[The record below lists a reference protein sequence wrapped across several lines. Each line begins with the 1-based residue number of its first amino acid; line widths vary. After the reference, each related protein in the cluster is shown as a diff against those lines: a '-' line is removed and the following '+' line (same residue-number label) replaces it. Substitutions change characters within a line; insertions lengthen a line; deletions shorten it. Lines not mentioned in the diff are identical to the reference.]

1 MPIVPLSRL
10 LTHASQNLY
19 AVGAFVSMN
28 LEVAQAAIAAGEAQQ
43 SPVVVRIHPNLRATT
58 AFSTMTAAVRQVASQ
73 AAVPVGISLDHGE
86 TIADTIDAVRAGA
99 TSVMLDAAEE
109 PLDENIRRVREVVTA
124 VSGLGIMVEA
134 AIGHMEHGAV
144 QGDADFASVAEA
156 VRLVKESGAT
166 ILAPAVGNVH
176 GVAHGGNKEQSSLNI
191 DRIRALCEAT
201 GVPICLHGG
210 SRTPRAMMQEGI
222 DAGIALVILFTD
234 IIGPFN
240 DELRRVLAEN
250 PGAID
255 IIHALEPAQKAAQAV
270 IEVKMEDLRSAGKAA
285 AFADWDRA
293 QA

>member
-10 LTHASQNLY
+10 LAHASQNGY

-28 LEVAQAAIAAGEAQQ
+28 LEVAQAAIAAAEARQ
-43 SPVVVRIHPNLRATT
+43 SPVVIRIHPNMRAITR
-58 AFSTMTAAVRQVASQ
+58 FSTMTAAVRQIASE
-73 AAVPVGISLDHGE
+73 ASVPVGISLDHGE

-109 PLDENIRRVREVVTA
+109 PLDENIRRVKEVVNA
-124 VSGLGIMVEA
+124 VSGLGVLVEA
-134 AIGHMEHGAV
+134 SVGHMEHGAV
-144 QGDADFASVAEA
+144 QGADDLADVAEA
-156 VRLVKESGAT
+156 ARLVRESGAT

-176 GVAHGGNKEQSSLNI
+176 GSAHGEQKAKSDLAI
-191 DRIRALCEAT
+191 TRIRELREAT

-210 SRTPRAMMQEGI
+210 SGTPRAMMQAGI

-234 IIGPFN
+234 VIGPYN
-240 DELRRVLAEN
+240 DELRRVLREQ

-255 IIHALEPAQKAAQAV
+255 IIHAITPAQKAAQAV

-285 AFADWDRA
+285 AFIDWNRA